1 MKLFL
6 LAVLLSPLGPRP
18 VPAAPPIEP
27 QQEERPGQITVPVAA
42 ADFHG
47 LGLTVELVSEVTA
60 IQPGQPFYAGLFIR
74 HDPAYH
80 TYWKNPGLAGV
91 PTKLEWTLPPGWK
104 AGEIE
109 WPAPDKV
116 MMANIATHGY
126 ERDVLLMV
134 KLTPPAEIREAA
146 VTLQTKASWMCC
158 ARTCNPGFCDLA
170 LKLPVAAG
178 AKPSWHPQWHKVFEK
193 ERAAFPVPLTGWK
206 LSAVKKGK
214 KIILTGEPAKP
225 GTAMPGMPVFF
236 SADNF
241 ICSHPPQKWRVT
253 PNGFHAELE
262 MSDLPP
268 KDQSVLRGLLRSKSG
283 WVPRP
288 PRAAIIEVPVK

>member
-1 MKLFL
+1 M
-6 LAVLLSPLGPRP
+6 
-18 VPAAPPIEP
+18 EP
-27 QQEERPGQITVPVAA
+27 QQEERPGRIAVPVAA
-42 ADFHG
+42 ADFSG
-47 LGLTVELVSEVTA
+47 TGVTVELVSEVTA
-60 IQPGQPFYAGLFIR
+60 IRAGQPFHAGLFIR
-74 HDPAYH
+74 HAPAYH

-91 PTKLEWTLPPGWK
+91 ATKLQWALPPGWK

-134 KLTPPAEIREAA
+134 KLTPPAKFTDAA

-158 ARTCNPGFCDLA
+158 ARTCNPGFCDLT
-170 LKLPVAAG
+170 LTLPVAA
-178 AKPSWHPQWHKVFEK
+178 AAEPAWHPQWHKVFEK

-206 LSAVKKGK
+206 LSAVKQGK
-214 KIILTGEPAKP
+214 KIILTGDPEKS
-225 GTAMPGMPVFF
+225 GTVMPDKPVFF

-241 ICSHPPQKWRVT
+241 ICSHPPQKWAAT
-253 PNGFHAELE
+253 ATGFQAELE

-268 KDQSVLRGLLRSKSG
+268 KDHSVLCGLLRSKSG
-283 WVPRP
+283 WLPND
-288 PRAAIIEVPVK
+288 PRAAVIEVPVK